1 MEPFVIYAPNTFIP
15 DGDGVNDIFNV
26 VTDFEMIEWELKIFN
41 RWGEMVHRS
50 DIIENGWDGT
60 YKGVVCP
67 DGIYT
72 YVFTIKVVQTLIP
85 QSKKWIC

>member
-1 MEPFVIYAPNTFIP
+1 MYKRQ
-15 DGDGVNDIFNV
+15 GVNDIFNV

-41 RWGEMVHRS
+41 RWGEMVHKS
-50 DIIENGWDGT
+50 DMIENGWDGT

-72 YVFTIKVVQTLIP
+72 YVFIYKSCANPYTAEQKSGFVNLIR
-85 QSKKWIC
+85 